1 MSDREEILNEIQ
13 EVISSGDFN
22 NGQFLIDEY
31 KKNFGTSD
39 EVESMEAII
48 NMCNENYEMA
58 LNNIREGLKYNILNS
73 DLYYTMGN
81 IYEALGEYNR
91 AYLCYEQSLYMCN
104 DDCNK
109 SEIINSI
116 NELKNNNK
124 VNVNNMSFVILTY
137 NQLEYTKVCIE
148 SIRNYCNKDTYEIIV
163 VDNHS
168 TDGTVEWLKMQED
181 IKVIYNDDNKGFPK
195 GCNQGIEIA
204 NKDND
209 IMFLNNDTVLMVN
222 SIFNLRMALY
232 SEENVGAT
240 GAVSN
245 SVSNYQMISEK
256 FDNFDE
262 YIKFAT
268 KNNITNESSYEERV
282 KLVGFA
288 MLIKRNV
295 LENIGYL
302 DERFTPGNFEDDD
315 ISLRIIMSGY
325 KILLSKDSYIH
336 HFGSVSFRN
345 VKGGYNELIAKNNK
359 KFIDKWN
366 FSAYE
371 SQRFYKTIYKYID
384 DTDKNILEIN
394 AGGGSNLVSIRN
406 VFSDRNFYSYEK
418 NNKLKKMNEKLNINV
433 IENLNDEKY
442 TGFFDLIILTEYNF
456 MKNSKLMNTVK
467 KLLSD
472 KNGNVIIVLDAY
484 KENKASFL
492 NSEVEKFI
500 ADYSSYNYK
509 MIDYEA
515 LGNDDAITICTLLF
529 ENITANN
536 IKEEAIDLL
545 SKGKITGASNYL
557 TLLENTNTFNDIN
570 TIREELKDQ
579 FKLLNKIKFSI
590 RRIAVDKIQGCDVNE
605 NSEDI
610 EEMFNTI
617 NDNEI
622 SDECV
627 IGIINEDI
635 INKNYALNYMAI
647 EYFSREQYDRVL
659 PYLQESLLINNED
672 LDTIYNIAY
681 VLNCFGEKEKALE
694 YLENVKEKNQDINNL
709 IMEISRG

>member
-1 MSDREEILNEIQ
+1 MSDREEILREIQ
-13 EVISSGDFN
+13 QVISSGDFN
-22 NGQFLIDEY
+22 NGKILIDEY
-31 KKNFGTSD
+31 KKNFGSSD
-39 EVESMEAII
+39 EIESMEAII

-58 LNNIREGLKYNILNS
+58 LNSVREGLKYNILNS

-104 DDCNK
+104 NDCNK

-168 TDGTVEWLKMQED
+168 TDGTMEWLRVQED

-209 IMFLNNDTVLMVN
+209 IMLLNNDTVLMIN

-245 SVSNYQMISEK
+245 SVSNCQMISEK

-295 LENIGYL
+295 LEKIGYL

-336 HFGSVSFRN
+336 HFGSVSFKN
-345 VKGGYNELIAKNNK
+345 VKGGYNELLEKNNK
-359 KFIDKWN
+359 KFIDKWS
-366 FSAYE
+366 FSAYYAE
-371 SQRFYKTIYKYID
+371 RFYKTIFKYISKD
-384 DTDKNILEIN
+384 DKDILEIN
-394 AGGGSNLVSIRN
+394 AGGGSNLISIRN
-406 VFSDRNFYSYEK
+406 GFKDRNYYAYEK
-418 NNKLKKMNEKLNINV
+418 NPKLAEMNKKLGINI
-433 IENLNDEKY
+433 IKNLDEDKY
-442 TGFFDLIILTEYNF
+442 DEMFNLVILTEYNVIENQELIL
-456 MKNSKLMNTVK
+456 KIKRILNTNSR
-467 KLLSD
+467 
-472 KNGNVIIVLDAY
+472 VIIVLDAY
-484 KENKASFL
+484 KENKDFFS
-492 NSEVEKFI
+492 NKDVEKFI
-500 ADYSSYNYK
+500 KKFSKNNYK
-509 MIDYEA
+509 MINY
-515 LGNDDAITICTLLF
+515 DAIGEEDKITLCTILF
-529 ENITANN
+529 ENITKNN
-536 IKEEAIDLL
+536 IINETAQIL
-545 SKGKITGASNYL
+545 SKGKVTVAANYL
-557 TLLENTNTFNDIN
+557 TLLENENTFSDIKSV
-570 TIREELKDQ
+570 RKELENE
-579 FKLLNKIKFSI
+579 FKILNKVKFLF
-590 RRIAVDKIQGCDVNE
+590 RRLDVKKDENIQEVF
-605 NSEDI
+605 DI
-610 EEMFNTI
+610 I
-617 NDNEI
+617 DNYKLTDDCI
-622 SDECV
+622 
-627 IGIINEDI
+627 IGIINENML
-635 INKNYALNYMAI
+635 NKNYVLNYIAI
-647 EYFSREQYDRVL
+647 EYFAREQFDRVL
-659 PYLQESLLINNED
+659 PYLKVALDIDKED
-672 LDTIYNIAY
+672 NDTIYNIAY
-681 VLNCFGEKEKALE
+681 VLNCFGEKQKALK
-694 YLENVKEKNQDINNL
+694 YLKNVKNRNRDIDRL
-709 IMEISRG
+709 IMEIGEN

>member
-13 EVISSGDFN
+13 QVISSGDFN
-22 NGQFLIDEY
+22 NGKILIDEY
-31 KKNFGTSD
+31 KKNFGSSD

-81 IYEALGEYNR
+81 IYEALGKYNR

-104 DDCNK
+104 NDCNK

-168 TDGTVEWLKMQED
+168 TDGTVEWLRVQED

-209 IMFLNNDTVLMVN
+209 IMLLNNDTVLMVN

-256 FDNFDE
+256 FDDFNG
-262 YIKFAT
+262 YIRFAT
-268 KNNITNESSYEERV
+268 KNNITNESFYEERV

-295 LENIGYL
+295 LEKIGYL

-345 VKGGYNELIAKNNK
+345 VKGGYNELLEKNNK
-359 KFIDKWN
+359 KFIDKWS
-366 FSAYE
+366 FSAYYAE
-371 SQRFYKTIYKYID
+371 KSYKTIFKYID
-384 DTDKNILEIN
+384 KDDKNILEIN
-394 AGGGSNLVSIRN
+394 AGGGSNLISIRN
-406 VFSDRNFYSYEK
+406 EFKDRNYYAYEK
-418 NNKLKKMNEKLNINV
+418 NPKLAEMNKKLGINV
-433 IENLNDEKY
+433 VGNLDDNKY
-442 TGFFDLIILTEYNF
+442 AGFFDLIILTEYNIV
-456 MKNSKLMNTVK
+456 KNSELMIKIKN
-467 KLLSD
+467 LLNFESG
-472 KNGNVIIVLDAY
+472 KIVVVLDAY
-484 KENKASFL
+484 KENKDFFSNNDVEEFI
-492 NSEVEKFI
+492 EKF
-500 ADYSSYNYK
+500 SKNNYK
-509 MIDYEA
+509 MINY
-515 LGNDDAITICTLLF
+515 DAIGEEDKITLCTILF
-529 ENITANN
+529 ENITKNN
-536 IKEEAIDLL
+536 IINETTQVL
-545 SKGKITGASNYL
+545 SKGKVTTAANYL
-557 TLLENTNTFNDIN
+557 TLLENENTFNDIKS
-570 TIREELKDQ
+570 IRKELENE
-579 FKLLNKIKFSI
+579 FKILNKVKFLF
-590 RRIAVDKIQGCDVNE
+590 RRLDVKKDENIQEV
-605 NSEDI
+605 
-610 EEMFNTI
+610 FNI
-617 NDNEI
+617 IDNYKLTDDCI
-622 SDECV
+622 
-627 IGIINEDI
+627 IGIINENM
-635 INKNYALNYMAI
+635 INKNYVLNYIAI
-647 EYFSREQYDRVL
+647 EYFAREQFDRVL
-659 PYLQESLLINNED
+659 PYLKVALDIDKED
-672 LDTIYNIAY
+672 CDTIYNIAY
-681 VLNCFGEKEKALE
+681 VLNCFGEKEKALR
-694 YLENVKEKNQDINNL
+694 YLENIKNKNENINNL
-709 IMEISRG
+709 IKEINGKVY

>member
-13 EVISSGDFN
+13 QVISSGDFN
-22 NGQFLIDEY
+22 NGKILIDEY
-31 KKNFGTSD
+31 KKNFGSSD

-58 LNNIREGLKYNILNS
+58 LNSVREGLRYNILNS
-73 DLYYTMGN
+73 DLYYAMGN

-109 SEIINSI
+109 SEIINTI

-148 SIRNYCNKDTYEIIV
+148 SIRNYCNKNTYEIIV

-168 TDGTVEWLKMQED
+168 TDGTVEWLRVQED

-209 IMFLNNDTVLMVN
+209 IMLLNNDTVLMVN

-245 SVSNYQMISEK
+245 SVSNCQMISEK

-295 LENIGYL
+295 LEKIGYL

-345 VKGGYNELIAKNNK
+345 VKGGYNELLEKNSDKFKNKWGFNIQYSTFIRNDVINLIKDDINKPIRVLEVGCACGATLLKIKNIYKNAEIYGIELDENSAQIAKCFADVRAENIENAKLSYKEKFFDYIIFADVLEHLYNPKLVITNMKKYLKDNGCLIASIPNVMHYSVIKSLLKGNWTYEDAGILDKTHLRFFTLNEIQKLFVSANYKINNVGTINIGVSDEDK
-359 KFIDKWN
+359 TFID
-366 FSAYE
+366 
-371 SQRFYKTIYKYID
+371 
-384 DTDKNILEIN
+384 
-394 AGGGSNLVSIRN
+394 NLR
-406 VFSDRNFYSYEK
+406 
-418 NNKLKKMNEKLNINV
+418 KLG
-433 IENLNDEKY
+433 D
-442 TGFFDLIILTEYNF
+442 
-456 MKNSKLMNTVK
+456 
-467 KLLSD
+467 
-472 KNGNVIIVLDAY
+472 
-484 KENKASFL
+484 
-492 NSEVEKFI
+492 I
-500 ADYSSYNYK
+500 ADEYQFLTYQYLIKAFKN
-509 MIDYEA
+509 M
-515 LGNDDAITICTLLF
+515 ND
-529 ENITANN
+529 
-536 IKEEAIDLL
+536 K
-545 SKGKITGASNYL
+545 
-557 TLLENTNTFNDIN
+557 
-570 TIREELKDQ
+570 
-579 FKLLNKIKFSI
+579 
-590 RRIAVDKIQGCDVNE
+590 
-605 NSEDI
+605 
-610 EEMFNTI
+610 
-617 NDNEI
+617 
-622 SDECV
+622 
-627 IGIINEDI
+627 
-635 INKNYALNYMAI
+635 
-647 EYFSREQYDRVL
+647 
-659 PYLQESLLINNED
+659 
-672 LDTIYNIAY
+672 
-681 VLNCFGEKEKALE
+681 
-694 YLENVKEKNQDINNL
+694 
-709 IMEISRG
+709 

>member
-1 MSDREEILNEIQ
+1 MSDRKEILREIQ

-22 NGQFLIDEY
+22 DGQILIDEY
-31 KKNFGTSD
+31 KKNFGSSD

-148 SIRNYCNKDTYEIIV
+148 SIRNYCNKNTYEIIV

-168 TDGTVEWLKMQED
+168 TDGTVEWLKVQED

-209 IMFLNNDTVLMVN
+209 IMFLNNDTVLMIN

-232 SEENVGAT
+232 SEENIGAT

-288 MLIKRNV
+288 MLIKRNI
-295 LENIGYL
+295 LEKIGYL

-336 HFGSVSFRN
+336 HFGSVSFKN
-345 VKGGYNELIAKNNK
+345 VKGGYNELLEKNNK

-366 FSAYE
+366 FSAYYAE
-371 SQRFYKTIYKYID
+371 RFYKTIFKYISND
-384 DTDKNILEIN
+384 DKDILEIN
-394 AGGGSNLVSIRN
+394 AGGGSNLISIRN
-406 VFSDRNFYSYEK
+406 EFKDRNYYAYEK
-418 NNKLKKMNEKLNINV
+418 NPKLAEMNKKLGINIV
-433 IENLNDEKY
+433 KNLDEDKY
-442 TGFFDLIILTEYNF
+442 DAMFNLVILTEYNAIESQELIL
-456 MKNSKLMNTVK
+456 KIKRILNTNSR
-467 KLLSD
+467 
-472 KNGNVIIVLDAY
+472 VIVVLDAY
-484 KENKASFL
+484 KENKDFFSNKDVEEFI
-492 NSEVEKFI
+492 EKF
-500 ADYSSYNYK
+500 SKNNYK
-509 MIDYEA
+509 MINY
-515 LGNDDAITICTLLF
+515 DAIGEEDKITLCTILF
-529 ENITANN
+529 ENITKNN
-536 IKEEAIDLL
+536 IINETAQIL
-545 SKGKITGASNYL
+545 SKGKVTTAANYL
-557 TLLENTNTFNDIN
+557 TLLENENNFNDIKS
-570 TIREELKDQ
+570 IRKELENE
-579 FKLLNKIKFSI
+579 FKILNKVKFLF
-590 RRIAVDKIQGCDVNE
+590 RRLDVKKDENIQEVF
-605 NSEDI
+605 DI
-610 EEMFNTI
+610 I
-617 NDNEI
+617 DNYKLTDDCI
-622 SDECV
+622 
-627 IGIINEDI
+627 IGIINENML
-635 INKNYALNYMAI
+635 NKNYVLNYIAI
-647 EYFSREQYDRVL
+647 EYFAREQFDRVL
-659 PYLQESLLINNED
+659 PYLKVALDIDKED
-672 LDTIYNIAY
+672 CDTIYNIAY
-681 VLNCFGEKEKALE
+681 VLNCFGEKEKALR
-694 YLENVKEKNQDINNL
+694 YLENIKNKNKNINNL
-709 IMEISRG
+709 IKEINGKVY

>member
-31 KKNFGTSD
+31 KKNFGSSD

-58 LNNIREGLKYNILNS
+58 LNSVREGLRYNILNS

-109 SEIINSI
+109 SKIINSI

-148 SIRNYCNKDTYEIIV
+148 SIRNYCNKNTYEIIV

-168 TDGTVEWLKMQED
+168 TDGTVEWLRVQED

-209 IMFLNNDTVLMVN
+209 IMLLNNDTVLMVN

-245 SVSNYQMISEK
+245 SVSNCQMISEK

-295 LENIGYL
+295 LEKIGYL

-336 HFGSVSFRN
+336 HFGSVSFKN
-345 VKGGYNELIAKNNK
+345 VKGGYNELLEKNNK
-359 KFIDKWN
+359 KFIDKWS
-366 FSAYE
+366 FSAYYAE
-371 SQRFYKTIYKYID
+371 RFYKTIFKYISND
-384 DTDKNILEIN
+384 DKDTLEIN
-394 AGGGSNLVSIRN
+394 AGGGSNLISIRN
-406 VFSDRNFYSYEK
+406 EFKDRNYYAYEK
-418 NNKLKKMNEKLNINV
+418 NPKLAEMNKKLGINIV
-433 IENLNDEKY
+433 ENLDDNKY
-442 TGFFDLIILTEYNF
+442 AGFFDLIILTEYNIV
-456 MKNSKLMNTVK
+456 KNSELMIKIKN
-467 KLLSD
+467 LLNFESG
-472 KNGNVIIVLDAY
+472 KIIVVLDSY
-484 KENKASFL
+484 KENKNFFL
-492 NSEVEKFI
+492 NNDVEEFI
-500 ADYSSYNYK
+500 GKVIENNYNIINYDAVGNNNEITLCTIAFKNKVFDYYIDSSCDVRNIDRIKLSNGVIVQKECWLDIAYNNPAHKYL
-509 MIDYEA
+509 IEI
-515 LGNDDAITICTLLF
+515 G
-529 ENITANN
+529 EGSNIGRRCEISA
-536 IKEEAIDLL
+536 A
-545 SKGKITGASNYL
+545 
-557 TLLENTNTFNDIN
+557 
-570 TIREELKDQ
+570 
-579 FKLLNKIKFSI
+579 NKIIIGKNVL
-590 RRIAVDKIQGCDVNE
+590 IAPNVFISDCSHEYEDVNKPIMYQGL
-605 NSEDI
+605 NSVH
-610 EEMFNTI
+610 
-617 NDNEI
+617 NEVYI
-622 SDECV
+622 GDGSW
-627 IGIINEDI
+627 IGINSVICGILKLE
-635 INKNYALNYMAI
+635 K
-647 EYFSREQYDRVL
+647 
-659 PYLQESLLINNED
+659 
-672 LDTIYNIAY
+672 IA
-681 VLNCFGEKEKALE
+681 
-694 YLENVKEKNQDINNL
+694 
-709 IMEISRG
+709 S